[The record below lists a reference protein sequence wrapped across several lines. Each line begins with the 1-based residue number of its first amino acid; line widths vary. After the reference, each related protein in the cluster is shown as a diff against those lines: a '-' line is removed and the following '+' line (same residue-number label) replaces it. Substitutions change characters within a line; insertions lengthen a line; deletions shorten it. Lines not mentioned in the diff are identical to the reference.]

1 MPYPSRMLAARNLSP
16 KKHMGQNFLVDP
28 STAEMI
34 VRRAGVSSD
43 RAAVEVGA
51 GLGALT
57 VPLARCVKT
66 LYAVEKDRDL
76 IQVLGDVLSENGI
89 DNAVLLNR
97 SIFDIPIQDMAK
109 AENSKLILI
118 GNLPYNI
125 SSQVVMWAIENRAW
139 IDKGVFMFQKEVADR
154 IAAAPGGREY
164 GRLSV
169 MVQYCARVR
178 KIARI
183 NANQFYPKP
192 KVDSEVVEISFEDPV
207 LRPAAD
213 ETLFA
218 AVVKAAFGQR
228 RKTLKNSMAGASLGL
243 GSRVSACLWEETAI
257 NPGRRAETLTVAEF
271 VDLADSLKACLN
283 RFQ

>member
-16 KKHMGQNFLVDP
+16 KKYMGQNFLVDP

>member
-1 MPYPSRMLAARNLSP
+1 MLAARNLSP